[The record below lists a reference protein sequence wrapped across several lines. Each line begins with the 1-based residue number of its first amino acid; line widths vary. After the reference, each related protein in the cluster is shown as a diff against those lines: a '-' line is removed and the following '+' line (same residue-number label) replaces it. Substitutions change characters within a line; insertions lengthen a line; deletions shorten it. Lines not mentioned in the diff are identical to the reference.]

1 MTHTA
6 MNVINRRHFIQRAG
20 AGAAGLILA
29 PHVSLASSA
38 RRIVILHTNDTHSRI
53 DPFPEDGG
61 RFAGLGGAARRAS
74 LVRDI
79 RRRNPNAL
87 LLDSG
92 DIFQGTPYFNFFGGE
107 IEFKTMSS
115 MRYDVATLGNH
126 DFDNGVNHL
135 AEMMPHADFEFVS
148 ANYDV
153 EGTSLVQHVN
163 PFTIREVDGVKIG
176 IFGLGIDFSGL
187 VMPALHEGV
196 SYLDP
201 AIVAKS
207 TVDALRGQGCHLVVC
222 LSHLGH
228 RYNRD
233 QVSDT
238 SLASEVAGIDVI
250 LGGHTHTFL
259 DEPEVVASPGGWTT
273 LINQVGFAGI
283 RLGRIDITVDAEG
296 RPRSYSSRCYG
307 ISAGIA

>member
-1 MTHTA
+1 VRQPA
-6 MNVINRRHFIQRAG
+6 
-20 AGAAGLILA
+20 L
-29 PHVSLASSA
+29 LASCWHRTSA
-38 RRIVILHTNDTHSRI
+38 RAATRRIVILHTNDTHSRI

-126 DFDNGVNHL
+126 DFDNGVEHL

-153 EGTSLVQHVN
+153 EGTSLVQ
-163 PFTIREVDGVKIG
+163 TSIRTR
-176 IFGLGIDFSGL
+176 SGRSTASRSASS
-187 VMPALHEGV
+187 VSESISPARDAGTPRRRFV
-196 SYLDP
+196 SRSRPSLRNRR
-201 AIVAKS
+201 S
-207 TVDALRGQGCHLVVC
+207 TR
-222 LSHLGH
+222 
-228 RYNRD
+228 
-233 QVSDT
+233 
-238 SLASEVAGIDVI
+238 
-250 LGGHTHTFL
+250 
-259 DEPEVVASPGGWTT
+259 
-273 LINQVGFAGI
+273 
-283 RLGRIDITVDAEG
+283 
-296 RPRSYSSRCYG
+296 
-307 ISAGIA
+307 SAGRVVIS

>member
-1 MTHTA
+1 
-6 MNVINRRHFIQRAG
+6 MNVINRRHFIQRAA
-20 AGAAGLILA
+20 AGAAGLLLL
-29 PHVSLASSA
+29 PDVSLAAS

-74 LVRDI
+74 LIRDI
-79 RRRNPNAL
+79 RRQNPNVL
-87 LLDSG
+87 LFDSG

-107 IEFKTMSS
+107 VEFRTMSS

-126 DFDNGVNHL
+126 DFDNGVEHL
-135 AEMMPHADFEFVS
+135 AGMMPHAAFDFVA

-153 EGTSLVQHVN
+153 AGTSLADLVN
-163 PFTIREVDGVKIG
+163 PFTIREIDGVKIG
-176 IFGLGIDFSGL
+176 IFGLGIELTGL
-187 VMPALHEGV
+187 LIPSMHEGV

-201 AIVAKS
+201 VIVAK
-207 TVDALRGQGCHLVVC
+207 TMVDTLRDQGCHLVIC

-228 RYNRD
+228 RYSRD

-238 SLASEVAGIDVI
+238 SLASEVGGIDVI

-259 DEPEVVASPGGWTT
+259 DEPEAVSSPGGWTT

-283 RLGRIDITVDAEG
+283 RLGRIDITVDAAG

-307 ISAGIA
+307 IGELKT

>member
-1 MTHTA
+1 MPA
-6 MNVINRRHFIQRAG
+6 MNRRRFLQTAA
-20 AGAAGLILA
+20 AGAAGLVLA
-29 PHVSLASSA
+29 PQEAFSRAGRSL
-38 RRIVILHTNDTHSRI
+38 VILHTNDTHSRI
-53 DPFPEDGG
+53 DPFPNDGG

-79 RRRNPNAL
+79 RRRNANVL
-87 LLDSG
+87 LVDSG

-115 MRYDVATLGNH
+115 MRYDVSTLGNH
-126 DFDNGVNHL
+126 DFDNGVEHL
-135 AEMMPHADFEFVS
+135 ASMMPHAEFEFVC

-153 EGTSLVQHVN
+153 EGTALSSRVR
-163 PFTIREVDGVKIG
+163 PFTIREVDGLRIG
-176 IFGLGIDFSGL
+176 IFGLGIDFAGL

-201 AIVAKS
+201 VIVART
-207 TVDALRGQGCHLVVC
+207 TVERLREEGCNLVIC

-228 RYNRD
+228 RYDRD
-233 QVSDT
+233 RVSDT
-238 SLASEVAGIDVI
+238 SLAAEVSGIDLI

-259 DEPEVVASPGGWTT
+259 DEPEYVDAPGGHTT

-283 RLGRIDITVDAEG
+283 RLGRIDVTFDGAG
-296 RPRSYSSRCYG
+296 RPREFSSRSYSVDG
-307 ISAGIA
+307 FVA

>member
-1 MTHTA
+1 M
-6 MNVINRRHFIQRAG
+6 NRRHFLQTAA
-20 AGAAGLILA
+20 AGAAGLVLA
-29 PHVSLASSA
+29 PKSALALSD
-38 RRIVILHTNDTHSRI
+38 RRLVILHTNDTHSRI

-74 LVRDI
+74 LIRDI
-79 RRRNPNAL
+79 RRRNPNVL

-115 MRYDVATLGNH
+115 MRYDIATLGNH
-126 DFDNGVNHL
+126 DFDNGVDHL
-135 AEMMPHADFEFVS
+135 ADMMPHANFEFVS
-148 ANYDV
+148 ANYDA
-153 EGTSLVQHVN
+153 EGTPLEPYVR
-163 PFTIREVDGVKIG
+163 PYTIREVDGLKVG
-176 IFGLGIDFSGL
+176 IFGLGIDFAGL
-187 VMPALHEGV
+187 VMPTLHDGV

-201 AIVAKS
+201 VIVS
-207 TVDALRGQGCHLVVC
+207 RTIVDSLREQGCDLVVC

-228 RYNRD
+228 RYQRD

-238 SLASEVAGIDVI
+238 ALAAEVPGIDVI

-259 DEPEVVASPGGWTT
+259 DEPEVVTGPNGHST

-283 RLGRIDITVDAEG
+283 RLGRIDVTFDRTG
-296 RPRSYSSRCYG
+296 RPRSFSSRSYG
-307 ISAGIA
+307 ISARAA